1 MKTTKQ
7 FIEQYRLDQENFEFN
22 REDFLSGLNEYFLE
36 LLTLNALG
44 IKESP
49 NKWTEIQ
56 EKKFG
61 FDKFKQ
67 TVKQTEEKFWSISK
81 KKVGEPLSQKL
92 WSAFYAIYI
101 IPVRGHIYPKIDQEI
116 KSRREQYLKEKK
128 S

>member
-1 MKTTKQ
+1 M
-7 FIEQYRLDQENFEFN
+7 
-22 REDFLSGLNEYFLE
+22 E

-49 NKWTEIQ
+49 NKWTEIK
-56 EKKFG
+56 ENKFG